1 MTYNVTATDIRAAA
15 YGVDIP
21 AGDAVDD
28 QLDVLITKAET
39 RIGAA
44 VPSLA
49 ARVTAGTVARE
60 VVQDVIEDM
69 VLRVVKNPKSLRSL
83 GLDDFQATID
93 QAVSTGMLYLSDDER
108 ARLLPHGRATQQ
120 VGTIQ
125 IGLRPWRW
133 PGA

>member
-1 MTYNVTATDIRAAA
+1 MTYGVTAADLRAAA

-21 AGDAVDD
+21 AGAAIDA
-28 QLDVLITKAET
+28 QITVLITKATT
-39 RIGAA
+39 RIDDA

-49 ARVTAGTVARE
+49 ARVLDGSVVEA

-108 ARLLPHGRATQQ
+108 ARLLPHGRANLQ
-120 VGTIQ
+120 VGTIRL
-125 IGLRPWRW
+125 GLAPWRW

>member
-1 MTYNVTATDIRAAA
+1 MAYDVTPDDIRNVA
-15 YGVDIP
+15 YGIDIP
-21 AGDAVDD
+21 TGATVDA
-28 QLDVLITKAET
+28 QIAVLIAKATT
-39 RIGAA
+39 RIDEA

-49 ARVTAGTVARE
+49 ARVVAETTSRA

-93 QAVSTGMLYLSDDER
+93 QAVSSGMLYLSDDER
-108 ARLLPHGRATQQ
+108 ARLLPHGRTTQRL
-120 VGTIQ
+120 GSIR
-125 IGLRPWRW
+125 IGVPAWRW

>member
-1 MTYNVTATDIRAAA
+1 MAYNVTAADIRAAA

-21 AGDAVDD
+21 AGSATDA
-28 QLDVLITKAET
+28 QLTVLITKATT
-39 RIGAA
+39 RIDEA

-49 ARVTAGTVARE
+49 ARVTAGTVAVA

-108 ARLLPHGRATQQ
+108 SRLLPHGRANQR
-120 VGTIQ
+120 VGTIRL
-125 IGLRPWRW
+125 GTAPWRW
-133 PGA
+133 PNA

>member
-1 MTYNVTATDIRAAA
+1 MAYDVTPDDIRATA
-15 YGVDIP
+15 YGVEIP
-21 AGDAVDD
+21 TGSATDA
-28 QLDVLITKAET
+28 QLTVLIAKATT
-39 RIGAA
+39 RIDEA

-49 ARVTAGTVARE
+49 ARVTDGTVTKA

-108 ARLLPHGRATQQ
+108 SRLLPHGRANQRL
-120 VGTIQ
+120 GTVR
-125 IGLRPWRW
+125 IGLAPWRW